1 MAKLQ
6 VGDEAPS
13 FTLKDQ
19 NDREVSLSDF
29 EGQKLLLYFYPKAE
43 TPGCIKQAE
52 SIRDATEELH
62 EAGVAT
68 VGISPDTPR
77 RQKRFDERHH
87 LGFTL
92 LSDRDHRVAEAYGV
106 WGEKSRH
113 GRTYEGIIRSSFLI
127 DEHGNIAQANYN
139 IKPEDTI
146 PRAQEAF
153 A

>member
-19 NDREVSLSDF
+19 NEREVSLSDF
-29 EGQKLLLYFYPKAE
+29 EGQRLLLYFYPKAE

-68 VGISPDTPR
+68 VGISPDTPQQ
-77 RQKRFDERHH
+77 QKRFDEKHD

-92 LSDRDHRVAEAYGV
+92 LSDQNHEVAQAYGV

-127 DEHGNIAQANYN
+127 DEHGNIAQANYG
-139 IKPEDTI
+139 IKPEETV

>member
-6 VGDEAPS
+6 IGDKAPS

-19 NDREVSLSDF
+19 NDREVSLSGF
-29 EGQKLLLYFYPKAE
+29 EGQRLLLYFYPKAE

-52 SIRDATEELH
+52 SIRDAT
-62 EAGVAT
+62 
-68 VGISPDTPR
+68 PQ
-77 RQKRFDERHH
+77 RQKRFDEKHH

-92 LSDRDHRVAEAYGV
+92 LSDRDHKVAEAYGV
-106 WGEKSRH
+106 WGEKSRR

-127 DEHGNIAQANYN
+127 DEHGNIAQANYD
-139 IKPEDTI
+139 IRPEETV